1 MSASGT
7 VAPTAP
13 AASAA
18 PTGAGAGRVT
28 QRRVIASE
36 WLKLWT
42 VRSTWI
48 TLLVA
53 LIGMVGI
60 GLLIAYVTNQ
70 HWAHMNPGERAT
82 FSPIDRSMGGVYL
95 AQLAIGVLG
104 VLVVTAEYTTG
115 MIRATLTAVP
125 TRLPV
130 LIAKAVVYALV
141 TLVIML
147 VASFAAFEGAQ
158 ALLGVHGVTLAAP
171 GAVRAVTGV
180 ALYLTAVGLLA
191 VGLGFL
197 IRSTAGGIATLFG
210 LLLVAPAIVHVL
222 PQNWANAINPY
233 LPSVAGS
240 ALFTTRPDAGS
251 LAPWTGFGV
260 FCAYAAAA
268 LVGAA
273 VVLRR
278 RDA

>member
-1 MSASGT
+1 MSA
-7 VAPTAP
+7 VPTAP
-13 AASAA
+13 AEASPAA
-18 PTGAGAGRVT
+18 WVHAGDNGGRVT
-28 QRRVIASE
+28 QRRVLGSE

-53 LIGMVGI
+53 AVGMIGLGALIG
-60 GLLIAYVTNQ
+60 YVSNQ
-70 HWAHMNPGERAT
+70 HWAHMNPIERLT
-82 FSPIDRSMGGVYL
+82 FDPIDRSLGGVFL

-104 VLVVTAEYTTG
+104 VLVITAEYTTG

-130 LIAKAVVYALV
+130 LWAKSLVYAVVSFV
-141 TLVIML
+141 VML
-147 VASFAAFEGAQ
+147 AAAFGAFEAGQ
-158 ALLGVHGVTLAAP
+158 ALLGVHGVSLSAT
-171 GAVRAVTGV
+171 GAVRAVFGV
-180 ALYLTAVGLLA
+180 ALYLTVVGLLA
-191 VGLGFL
+191 LGLGFI
-197 IRSTAGGIATLFG
+197 IRSTAGAIATLFG

-222 PQNWANAINPY
+222 PQNWVNAINPY

-240 ALFTTRPDAGS
+240 SVFTTRLDPTS
-251 LAPWTGFGV
+251 LGPWTGFGV

-268 LVGAA
+268 LIAAA
-273 VVLRR
+273 VLLRR